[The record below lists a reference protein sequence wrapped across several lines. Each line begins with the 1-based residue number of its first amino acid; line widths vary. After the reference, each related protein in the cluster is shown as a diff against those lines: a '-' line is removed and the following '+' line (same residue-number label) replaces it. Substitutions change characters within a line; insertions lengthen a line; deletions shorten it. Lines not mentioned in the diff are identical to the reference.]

1 MRHQHP
7 QAQRKELRVV
17 QGLQGCLAVGAHE
30 HNQQENHLQHIPQA
44 DHRHGP
50 SCEGALARGGLP
62 ARRSPGAGR
71 GAGAHEPGLQRALE
85 ERADAGDVHADRG
98 DQLLAVL
105 GRHCDRHGAG
115 GGIAQ
120 HHRHLPH
127 VLRLP
132 VSARRRPGRAAEAR
146 GRQAAAAERRAA
158 AARGGAAPPDLT
170 DRVRQNHGGGR
181 GAAVL
186 GVKDEVHQRV
196 DHIRRGHQ
204 AQQLFGEAHRTA
216 PAQQLTEHL
225 CRMLLR
231 IFHRARILHYGQE
244 PPEQLVRA
252 EDPARG
258 PLHAGDAGEQFG
270 HGPRVQPLQQRV
282 QQSRRSTD
290 PKVARNLLRLAV
302 EERCGGPREV
312 A

>member
-216 PAQQLTEHL
+216 LE
-225 CRMLLR
+225 LLR